1 MAEPVVH
8 RLHAERALLATGWA
22 RDVAIEIDATG
33 TVTRISSPSP
43 PEASDERA
51 AGPLLPAMPNLHS
64 HAFQRAMAGLAEIAG
79 AGQDSFW
86 TWREEMYRTVGLLTP
101 EDVEAIAAKLYVELL
116 KGGFG
121 AVAEFHYLHH
131 GLGGMPYAD
140 PAELSKRMLRA
151 ANTAGSGLTLLP
163 VFYAHSN
170 FGGAA
175 PTPGQSRFLHTVEG
189 FSALLESLRP
199 ACAETGATLGLA
211 FHSLRAATIEEM
223 RAILA
228 ASPSPGPIH
237 IHIAE
242 QTKEVD
248 DCLAWSGRR
257 PVSYLLDEMPVDERW
272 CLIHATHMQPPEISA
287 LARSGAVAGLCPA
300 TEANLGDGIFAATDY
315 LPQGGRFG
323 IGTDSH
329 VATGVAEELKTL
341 EYGQRLRDR
350 RRNRLA
356 SGPGKSVGRSLF
368 DAALKGGAQALGQ
381 PLGGIAVGN
390 TASFVVLD
398 GADPYIAAANDDQLL
413 DRWLFA
419 LGDRVVRDVM
429 VAGRWRIWD
438 RGHAKDAEI
447 DCAFGAVLAK
457 LYQQAA

>member
-1 MAEPVVH
+1 
-8 RLHAERALLATGWA
+8 
-22 RDVAIEIDATG
+22 
-33 TVTRISSPSP
+33 
-43 PEASDERA
+43 
-51 AGPLLPAMPNLHS
+51 
-64 HAFQRAMAGLAEIAG
+64 
-79 AGQDSFW
+79 
-86 TWREEMYRTVGLLTP
+86 
-101 EDVEAIAAKLYVELL
+101 
-116 KGGFG
+116 
-121 AVAEFHYLHH
+121 
-131 GLGGMPYAD
+131 
-140 PAELSKRMLRA
+140 
-151 ANTAGSGLTLLP
+151 

-170 FGGAA
+170 FGGIA
-175 PTPGQSRFLHTVEG
+175 PTAGQSRFIHGVEE
-189 FSALLESLRP
+189 FCTLLEVLRP
-199 ACAETGATLGLA
+199 ACAQTGATLGLA
-211 FHSLRAATIEEM
+211 FHSLRAATPDEM
-223 RAILA
+223 RTILT
-228 ASPSPGPIH
+228 ASPSGPIH

-242 QTKEVD
+242 QTREVD
-248 DCLAWSGRR
+248 DCLASNGRR

-272 CLIHATHMQPPEISA
+272 CLIHATHMLPSEITA
-287 LARSGAVAGLCPA
+287 LARSGVVAGLCPA

-315 LPQGGRFG
+315 LPQGGHFG

-356 SGPGKSVGRSLF
+356 SAPGRSVGRSLF

-381 PLGGIAVGN
+381 PLGGIAVGQ

-398 GADPYIAAANDDQLL
+398 GADPYIAAADDDQLL

-429 VAGRWRIWD
+429 VAGRWRI
-438 RGHAKDAEI
+438 RNHRHAKDAEI